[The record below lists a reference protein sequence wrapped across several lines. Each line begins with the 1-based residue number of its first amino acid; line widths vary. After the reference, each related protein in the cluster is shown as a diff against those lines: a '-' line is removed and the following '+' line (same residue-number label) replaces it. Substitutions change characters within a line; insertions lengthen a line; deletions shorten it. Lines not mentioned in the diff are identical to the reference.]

1 LKDLGTITDTVWER
15 HKLEGQVHNAR
26 FGYGLTMSL
35 KGSCPGSLV
44 SSVAVFRGGKTV
56 KMQSLG
62 QDN

>member
-1 LKDLGTITDTVWER
+1 
-15 HKLEGQVHNAR
+15 VHNAR